1 MSGQKKRGL
10 DMILKNILMVLLIGT
25 SFAITG
31 CTEKSDKLL
40 PVPDFTGLEKED
52 KQDIGEYVPFNPSV
66 DILFIIDDSGSM
78 QSHQNNLS
86 TNIDLFIAELSNNSV
101 LDWRIGVTT
110 SSWNGTGYGSLTG
123 TPAFVDKNTAN
134 FKSILK
140 NNLLV
145 GTWGDPNEVFIETAA
160 GATSSVN
167 LAGPNKSFFR
177 QDALLV
183 IFFIT
188 DTEDQ
193 GVVTP
198 ANAFSSLVSF
208 KNGDPKKLVSYAVL
222 ADPNNCEGEGVQPTL
237 IREFLRLTNGKE
249 FSLCDPKFGQNLA
262 SIANDILDKI
272 EMVIRLRQRPVV
284 STITV
289 QFGTQTIPNDPA
301 VGWVYDPIRNVI
313 IISKDLELKPEPK
326 GTQLEVKFIAAIL
339 EK

>member
-1 MSGQKKRGL
+1 MNLMKS
-10 DMILKNILMVLLIGT
+10 LMVLLMAI
-25 SFAITG
+25 SFSVTG

-52 KQDIGEYVPFNPSV
+52 KQDLGEYVPFNPSV

-78 QSHQNNLS
+78 SSHQNNLS

-134 FKSILK
+134 FKSVLK

-145 GTWGDPNEVFIETAA
+145 GTWGDANEVFIETAA
-160 GATSSVN
+160 GAISGLN
-167 LAGPNKSFFR
+167 LAGPNKGFFR

-183 IFFIT
+183 VFFIT

-193 GVVTP
+193 GQVSP
-198 ANAFSSLVSF
+198 ANAYNGLVSF
-208 KNGDPKKLVSYAVL
+208 KSGDPKKLVSYAVL
-222 ADPNNCEGEGVQPTL
+222 ADPTNCAGEGMQPNL
-237 IREFLRLTNGKE
+237 IRDFLRLTNGKE

-272 EMVIRLRQRPVV
+272 EMIIRLRQRPVV

-289 QFGTQTIPNDPA
+289 KFGTQTIPNDPA
-301 VGWVYDPIRNVI
+301 IGWVYDPQRNAI

-326 GTQLEVKFIAAIL
+326 GTQLEVRFIAAIL
-339 EK
+339 DK